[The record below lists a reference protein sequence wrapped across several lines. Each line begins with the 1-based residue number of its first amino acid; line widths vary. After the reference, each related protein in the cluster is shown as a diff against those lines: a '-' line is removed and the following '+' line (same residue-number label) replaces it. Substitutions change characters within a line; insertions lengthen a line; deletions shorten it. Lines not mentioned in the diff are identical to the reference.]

1 MKTTVTVRHMDISD
15 AIRAHATEK
24 VEKMVRIFDKLV
36 GVDVILDESEGSH
49 SAELIL
55 HQIKG
60 PQIVAEAK
68 HADMHTALDNVITK
82 METQLRKKKG
92 LLIEKRK
99 QQ

>member
-15 AIRAHATEK
+15 AIRTHATEK
-24 VEKMVRIFDKLV
+24 VEKMVRIFDKLI
-36 GVDVILDESEGSH
+36 GVDVILDECEGAH

-55 HQIKG
+55 HQNKG

-68 HADMHTALDNVITK
+68 HVDMYTALDNVIAK

-92 LLIEKRK
+92 MLMEKRK
-99 QQ
+99 Q